1 MTQLFLVFPD
11 IQNRDFRPVICI
23 MMIEHLSSLFDR
35 DLQRLR
41 TEIEAFATEADLW
54 RVSGN
59 VTNSA
64 GNLCLHLCGNLEHFI
79 GGVLG
84 GSGYVRDRDNE
95 FAASNI
101 PRAELLNQVDRTRE
115 ALAKAFASMSAEHLE
130 RTFPAKVFG
139 DDMRTGYLLLHL
151 EGHLNYH
158 LGQLN
163 YLRRM
168 L

>member
-1 MTQLFLVFPD
+1 ML
-11 IQNRDFRPVICI
+11 
-23 MMIEHLSSLFDR
+23 IEHISTLFDR
-35 DLQRLR
+35 DLQRLH
-41 TEIEAFATEADLW
+41 TEIEAFPSESDLW
-54 RVSGN
+54 RVSGA

-84 GSGYVRDRDNE
+84 GSGYVRDREHE
-95 FAASNI
+95 FAAKNI
-101 PRAELLNQVDRTRE
+101 PRAELLSEVGRTRE
-115 ALAKAFASMSAEHLE
+115 ALTKALGAMSDEDLG
-130 RTFPAKVFG
+130 RTFPLKVFG
-139 DDMRTGYLLLHL
+139 EDMPTAYFLLHL

-158 LGQLN
+158 LGQVN

>member
-1 MTQLFLVFPD
+1 MLTQP
-11 IQNRDFRPVICI
+11 
-23 MMIEHLSSLFDR
+23 LSFLFDR

-41 TEIEAFATEADLW
+41 TEIEAFISEADLW
-54 RVSGN
+54 RVSGA

-84 GSGYVRDRDNE
+84 GSGYVRDRENE
-95 FAASNI
+95 FAARNI
-101 PRAELLNQVDRTRE
+101 PRAELLAEVDRTRDV
-115 ALAKAFASMSAEHLE
+115 LAKAFAAMSDEDLGK
-130 RTFPAKVFG
+130 TFPLKVFG
-139 DDMRTGYLLLHL
+139 EDMTIAYFMLHL

-158 LGQLN
+158 LGQVN

>member
-1 MTQLFLVFPD
+1 
-11 IQNRDFRPVICI
+11 
-23 MMIEHLSSLFDR
+23 MIEHLSTLFDR

-41 TEIEAFATEADLW
+41 TEIEVFNKEADLW
-54 RVSGN
+54 EVSGS

-84 GSGYVRDRDNE
+84 GSGYVRDREHE
-95 FAASNI
+95 FAARNI
-101 PRAELLNQVDRTRE
+101 PRPMLLAGIDSTRD
-115 ALAKAFASMSAEHLE
+115 ALAKAFSTMSDEHLDK
-130 RTFPAKVFG
+130 TFPLKVLG
-139 DDMRTGYLLLHL
+139 DDMTIAYFMLHL

-158 LGQLN
+158 LGQVN

>member
-1 MTQLFLVFPD
+1 
-11 IQNRDFRPVICI
+11 
-23 MMIEHLSSLFDR
+23 MIEHLSTLFDR

-41 TEIEAFATEADLW
+41 TEIEVFNKEADLW
-54 RVSGN
+54 EVSGS

-84 GSGYVRDRDNE
+84 GSGYVRDREHE
-95 FAASNI
+95 FAARNI
-101 PRAELLNQVDRTRE
+101 PRSMLLAGIDSTRD
-115 ALAKAFASMSAEHLE
+115 ALAKAFSTMSDEHLDK
-130 RTFPAKVFG
+130 TFPLKVLG
-139 DDMRTGYLLLHL
+139 DDMTIAYFMLHL

-158 LGQLN
+158 LGQVN